1 MSASPLTELVDDM
14 VRSILA
20 SLPHKAGKARF
31 ALTGRRARTV
41 HATTMPDTFKVWLT
55 ELSTRQQRWVAGL
68 CVAPPIPP
76 ASSRAWSAAS
86 GHVT

>member
-41 HATTMPDTFKVWLT
+41 HATTIPDEFLAWVT
-55 ELSTRQQRWVAGL
+55 ELSAKYQRWVAGL
-68 CVAPPIPP
+68 CVAPPI
-76 ASSRAWSAAS
+76 R
-86 GHVT
+86 GG